1 MASSS
6 PQQKIKNGEKVD
18 ADAIFDES
26 QFEDFDD
33 EEADAEVEAFRSSL
47 FGGGGGGG
55 SSLLGMLGAP

>member
-1 MASSS
+1 MVASSP

-47 FGGGGGGG
+47 FGT

>member
-1 MASSS
+1 MCIQQTP

-47 FGGGGGGG
+47 FGA

>member
-1 MASSS
+1 MHIPLFIL

-33 EEADAEVEAFRSSL
+33 EEADAELEAFRSSL
-47 FGGGGGGG
+47 FGGG
-55 SSLLGMLGAP
+55 SLLSALGVNT